1 MALIW
6 SCQNSCSLFSSSL
19 LLHCLCP
26 WLVGNRRTARRFF
39 TWLKAVVLSRKV
51 KYDARIPL
59 KHSFPI
65 GQHMPHPLMTYSSSS
80 SSTGSNDF
88 IPGMKDLRRSS
99 SQISLSS
106 SIQSNVYANVWKVS
120 LLKLKTGRDQ
130 PSSSCTL
137 LPGYICFY

>member
-1 MALIW
+1 ML
-6 SCQNSCSLFSSSL
+6 
-19 LLHCLCP
+19 P
-26 WLVGNRRTARRFF
+26 FF
-39 TWLKAVVLSRKV
+39 QLSPVVLSVSLISRQQEDCQKIFHLIKGLSIV
-51 KYDARIPL
+51 NKTEKRWFCVPL

-80 SSTGSNDF
+80 GSTGSNDF

-120 LLKLKTGRDQ
+120 LLKLKTAGA
-130 PSSSCTL
+130 
-137 LPGYICFY
+137 

>member
-1 MALIW
+1 
-6 SCQNSCSLFSSSL
+6 
-19 LLHCLCP
+19 
-26 WLVGNRRTARRFF
+26 
-39 TWLKAVVLSRKV
+39 
-51 KYDARIPL
+51 
-59 KHSFPI
+59 
-65 GQHMPHPLMTYSSSS
+65 MPHPLMTYSSSS

-130 PSSSCTL
+130 PFS
-137 LPGYICFY
+137 